1 MTGVQTCALPISR
14 KVFIFE
20 GFCRGSVKFGVLF
33 CICYERWAGYYQNT
47 KQVYNSM
54 HQVYPEAGMKEK
66 IVPLAALESSQ
77 GLYKQKDWGI
87 F

>member
-1 MTGVQTCALPISR
+1 
-14 KVFIFE
+14 
-20 GFCRGSVKFGVLF
+20 
-33 CICYERWAGYYQNT
+33 
-47 KQVYNSM
+47 M
-54 HQVYPEAGMKEK
+54 HQVYPEVGMKEK